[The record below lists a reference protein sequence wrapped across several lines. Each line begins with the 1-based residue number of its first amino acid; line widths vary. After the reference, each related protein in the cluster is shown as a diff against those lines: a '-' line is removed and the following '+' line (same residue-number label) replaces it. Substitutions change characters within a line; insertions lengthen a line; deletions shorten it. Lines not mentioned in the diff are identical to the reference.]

1 MYMHANNF
9 DGTQSNLTDIH
20 TCTDE
25 NDYRNV
31 QMHIFSW
38 TERLNQFIAKGKT
51 IFLVKYS
58 QSKHDENSSMIIR
71 MTI

>member
-20 TCTDE
+20 TSTDE
-25 NDYRNV
+25 NDYLNV

-38 TERLNQFIAKGKT
+38 TERLN
-51 IFLVKYS
+51 
-58 QSKHDENSSMIIR
+58 
-71 MTI
+71 